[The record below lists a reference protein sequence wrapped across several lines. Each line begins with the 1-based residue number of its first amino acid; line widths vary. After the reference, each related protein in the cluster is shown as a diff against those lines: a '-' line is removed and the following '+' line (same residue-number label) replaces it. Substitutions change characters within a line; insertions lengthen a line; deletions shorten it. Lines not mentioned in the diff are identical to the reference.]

1 MVGKMGCVRE
11 MGGEERS
18 SRKMGAAGGAK
29 MTESASWVIFELW
42 ESRRFCLI
50 PEKAS
55 ILIHFLVCE
64 SELLNNLL
72 FGY

>member
-1 MVGKMGCVRE
+1 MCCARE

-18 SRKMGAAGGAK
+18 SRKMCAAGGAK
-29 MTESASWVIFELW
+29 MAESESWVIFELW
-42 ESRRFCLI
+42 ESRRFCPI

>member
-1 MVGKMGCVRE
+1 

-18 SRKMGAAGGAK
+18 SRKKCAAGGAK
-29 MTESASWVIFELW
+29 MAESASWVRFELW

-55 ILIHFLVCE
+55 ILIHFLVWE